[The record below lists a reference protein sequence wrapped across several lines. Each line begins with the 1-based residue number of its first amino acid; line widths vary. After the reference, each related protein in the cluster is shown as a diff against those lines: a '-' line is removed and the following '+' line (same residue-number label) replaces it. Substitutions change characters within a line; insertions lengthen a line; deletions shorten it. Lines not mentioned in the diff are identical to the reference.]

1 MVDPTGEIK
10 SQSLPMPRSGP
21 GAPRKRAPE
30 HAPEATSGR
39 NAARA
44 GGGTPGAPKL
54 PTQGRPIPPR

>member
-10 SQSLPMPRSGP
+10 SQSLPMPRSSP
-21 GAPRKRAPE
+21 GALRE
-30 HAPEATSGR
+30 HAPEPAPEAASGR

-44 GGGTPGAPKL
+44 GGGTRGAPEL